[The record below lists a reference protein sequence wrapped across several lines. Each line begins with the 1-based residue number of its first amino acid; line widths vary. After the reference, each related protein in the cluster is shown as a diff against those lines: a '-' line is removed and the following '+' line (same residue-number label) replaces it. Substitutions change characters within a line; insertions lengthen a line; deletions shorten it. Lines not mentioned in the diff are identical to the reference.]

1 MLDQNHKSNDGL
13 IELDLAQIELV
24 AGGNPRAVAGA
35 ARLGWRVGSAIYNRY
50 DTQILDAIE
59 WVLN

>member
-24 AGGNPRAVAGA
+24 AGGNPRAVASA
-35 ARLGWRVGSAIYNRY
+35 ARLG
-50 DTQILDAIE
+50 
-59 WVLN
+59 

>member
-1 MLDQNHKSNDGL
+1 MLDQNYTSNDGL
-13 IELDLAQIELV
+13 IELDPSQVELV
-24 AGGNPRAVAGA
+24 AGGNPRAVVGA
-35 ARLGWRVGSAIYNRY
+35 ARLGWKVGSAIYNRY